1 MPPTYNTIKNENIQS
16 KTTIKETKGITKG
29 FKEIEEN
36 QEDCGL
42 FLKTN
47 ISFIRKNINNIIGHV
62 IKISY
67 PSILLNPFIFVIIN
81 NNIKIINIVK
91 IRINK
96 L

>member
-1 MPPTYNTIKNENIQS
+1 M
-16 KTTIKETKGITKG
+16 
-29 FKEIEEN
+29 
-36 QEDCGL
+36 
-42 FLKTN
+42 
-47 ISFIRKNINNIIGHV
+47 RKNINNIIGHV

-91 IRINK
+91 IKINK